1 MLAVLREEDLAL
13 GAEQAAPD
21 HVVLDEPRPVHLAAL
36 GVVIL
41 PPVLSEVRVRVRLA
55 SRLAIKLHIGVGE
68 ADGDAAALA
77 GVDDGDLEVVQRAPA
92 RHGKVRADRAEV
104 MRVVALADVPHRR
117 LVLANHEVARAG
129 DGVELGRQR
138 NLIVRLRHPVPR
150 LNALP
155 RALVRGARAHRAACH
170 QASAARTA
178 KQASR
183 DVAICCAAA
192 LACAPALAAP
202 RPALESVRC
211 A

>member
-1 MLAVLREEDLAL
+1 MRRGGRRTYTVERDTEVLAVLREEDLAL

-77 GVDDGDLEVVQRAPA
+77 GVDDSDLEIVQRAPA

-129 DGVELGRQR
+129 DGVELGR
-138 NLIVRLRHPVPR
+138 
-150 LNALP
+150 
-155 RALVRGARAHRAACH
+155 
-170 QASAARTA
+170 
-178 KQASR
+178 
-183 DVAICCAAA
+183 
-192 LACAPALAAP
+192 
-202 RPALESVRC
+202 
-211 A
+211 